1 MFVVVAGG
9 DRIGL
14 RDCKS
19 RRAQRQPEEHKFSIL
34 RYHHINFV
42 QMQLIDGKV
51 LSAVIKSEI
60 REETAQWIAG
70 GGKRPHLAA
79 ILVGGDGAS
88 ETYVASKIRS
98 CEEIGFRST
107 LRRFDAS
114 ITEDQLIDEIGALND
129 DEDIDG
135 FIVQLPLPAH
145 ISENRVMEAVDPRKD
160 VDGFHPLNV
169 GRMCKGLPAYISAT
183 PFGIIEMLKR
193 SGIETAGKHC
203 VVIGRSQIVG
213 LPMSIL
219 MQRNDNPGNCTVTIC
234 HSRTVNLKEIA
245 QTADILIVALGRAEF
260 VTADYVKEG
269 AVVIDVGIT
278 RVADPSKKS
287 GFAIKGDVK
296 FDEVAPRAGFITPV
310 PGGVGLMTIC
320 GLLTNTL
327 KAARKEIYP

>member
-1 MFVVVAGG
+1 M
-9 DRIGL
+9 
-14 RDCKS
+14 K
-19 RRAQRQPEEHKFSIL
+19 
-34 RYHHINFV
+34 
-42 QMQLIDGKV
+42 LIDGKV
-51 LSAVIKSEI
+51 LSAIIKSEI
-60 REETAQWIAG
+60 KEETAHWVAG
-70 GGKRPHLAA
+70 GGKQPHLAA
-79 ILVGGDGAS
+79 ILVGADGAS

-98 CEEIGFRST
+98 CEEIGFKST

-114 ITEDQLIDEIGALND
+114 ITEDQLIDEIEALND
-129 DEDIDG
+129 DDDVDG

-145 ISENRVMEAVDPRKD
+145 ISENRVMEAIDPKKD
-160 VDGFHPLNV
+160 VDGFHPVNV

-245 QTADILIVALGRAEF
+245 RTADILIVALGRAEF

-287 GFAIKGDVK
+287 GFAIRGDVK
-296 FDEVAPRAGFITPV
+296 FDEVALKAGFITPV

>member
-1 MFVVVAGG
+1 M
-9 DRIGL
+9 R
-14 RDCKS
+14 
-19 RRAQRQPEEHKFSIL
+19 
-34 RYHHINFV
+34 
-42 QMQLIDGKV
+42 LIDGKV
-51 LSAVIKSEI
+51 LSAIIKSEI
-60 REETAQWIAG
+60 KEETARWVAG
-70 GGKRPHLAA
+70 GGKQPHLAA
-79 ILVGGDGAS
+79 ILVGADGAS

-98 CEEIGFRST
+98 CEEIGFKST
-107 LRRFDAS
+107 FRRFDAS
-114 ITEDQLIDEIGALND
+114 ITEDQLIDEIEALND
-129 DEDIDG
+129 DDDIDG

-145 ISENRVMEAVDPRKD
+145 ISENRVMEAVDHRKD
-160 VDGFHPLNV
+160 VDGFHPVNV

-296 FDEVAPRAGFITPV
+296 FDEVAPKAGFITPV